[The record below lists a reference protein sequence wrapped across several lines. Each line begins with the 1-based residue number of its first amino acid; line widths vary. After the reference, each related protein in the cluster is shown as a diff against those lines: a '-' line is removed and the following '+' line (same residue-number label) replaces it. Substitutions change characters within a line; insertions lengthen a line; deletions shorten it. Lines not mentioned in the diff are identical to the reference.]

1 LAAEHS
7 PEQIAPPMSTISPPL
22 HHTQHPMILMYIY
35 AWLMQ
40 IDGVVKWGKTFFSW
54 EREQNSLVTNTH
66 TNGGVCFGVG

>member
-1 LAAEHS
+1 
-7 PEQIAPPMSTISPPL
+7 
-22 HHTQHPMILMYIY
+22 MILMYIY

-54 EREQNSLVTNTH
+54 EREPNSLVTNTH